1 MREMRAAVFY
11 EYHQPMVVETVQIDA
26 PQEREVLVQ
35 IVASG
40 VCRSDLHVLKHEWSA
55 PLPIVLGHE
64 ASGRVVGVGPGVTS
78 VKTGDPV
85 VLSFAPNC
93 GTCEYCA
100 SGRGHLC
107 STMRREPSG
116 MLPGGTTRLHRDDQ
130 PINVFGR
137 MGSFA
142 EYAVVHETSV
152 IPIAPDVPLDLAA
165 LIGCSVTTGIGAVL
179 NTARVPAGSTV
190 VVIGCGGVGLNI
202 IQGARLVSAR
212 RIIAVDISDEKLE
225 LARRCGATDLI
236 DARGLDVV
244 AHIRELTGDSV
255 DFAFEALGS
264 SPTIQAAYEMI
275 RPGGTAVVA
284 GMAPY
289 GEMVPINALAL
300 ASLEK
305 TLKGSFYGSARTSLD
320 MPLLVHLAQ
329 TGKIELQSLVT
340 RRYPLDAINEA
351 YDDLDRGETGRGLIV
366 FDDP

>member
-11 EYHQPMVVETVQIDA
+11 EYNQPMVIETIQIDP
-26 PQEREVLVQ
+26 PQAGEVLVQ
-35 IVASG
+35 IAASG
-40 VCRSDLHVLKHEWSA
+40 VCRSDLHVLKQEWTA

-64 ASGRVVGVGPGVTS
+64 ASGRVVEVGAGVTR
-78 VKTGDPV
+78 VATGDPV

-93 GTCEYCA
+93 GRCDYCA

-116 MLPGGTTRLHRDDQ
+116 LLPGGTSRLHMDDQ
-130 PINVFGR
+130 PINIFAR

-142 EYAVVHETSV
+142 EYAVVHESSV
-152 IPIAPDVPLDLAA
+152 VPISPDVPLDLAA

-190 VVIGCGGVGLNI
+190 VVIGCGGVGLNV

-212 RIIAVDISDEKLE
+212 RIIAVDISLEKLE
-225 LARRCGATDLI
+225 LAQRCGATDLI
-236 DARGLDVV
+236 DARDIEV
-244 AHIRELTGDSV
+244 AKHIRDLTDDGV

-264 SPTIQAAYEMI
+264 SPTIQAAYDVV

-289 GEMVPINALAL
+289 GEMVPINAFLLAYQ
-300 ASLEK
+300 EK
-305 TLKGSFYGSARTSLD
+305 TLKGSYYGSARTSLD

-329 TGKIELQSLVT
+329 TGQIELDSLVA
-340 RRYPLDAINEA
+340 RRYPLEEINEA
-351 YDDLDRGETGRGLIV
+351 YRDLDQGESGRGLIV
-366 FDDP
+366 FDD